1 MARSVARSIS
11 SSRLGCSR
19 ACRIA
24 VTARAAAPKLGK
36 LAATVVGGAAGRG
49 RSRRVADVITPSVPS
64 EPTNRLV
71 RS

>member
-1 MARSVARSIS
+1 M
-11 SSRLGCSR
+11 LGCSL
-19 ACRIA
+19 ACTIA

-36 LAATVVGGAAGRG
+36 LAARVTGGMAGRG
-49 RSRRVADVITPSVPS
+49 RSRRVAEVITPRVPS